1 MIFMRLKLFL
11 LLALF
16 ATLPLLAQQTGVRGV
31 VIDAKS
37 GEPIVGATVML
48 DNQGNAATT
57 GSDGVFIID
66 DAVTGNDQL
75 LVLAYGYKDWSG
87 DVTIAPGVVENM
99 GTIQV
104 EPVSFESAQ
113 SLEFRNALA
122 DMALSESQLEDEE
135 GNTQEV
141 ALLSGATD
149 NPFYQASS
157 YNFSTM
163 RFRIRGY
170 ENQKTET
177 YINGVPFNDGVRF
190 AFNYSMT
197 GGMNQAFK
205 NKTIG
210 MGLEDNSY
218 GFGGIGGA
226 NNIKTFAADY
236 APGTRLSLAYTNG
249 NYRWR
254 GMVTHSTGLNKHGWA
269 LTFSAVGRYAD
280 EGVYPGSFYN
290 SWGYFLAL
298 QKVFNPQHSLTLTTF
313 GAPTKRAANSAIF
326 AEAGRLI
333 DNMYCPDWGWQ
344 DGKKRNS
351 KVVESFDPTAILN
364 WLWKPNESTSL
375 NTGFAYH
382 KSFYSK
388 AALNWHDAADPRPDY
403 YRYLPSYYTDADTK
417 AFYTDLWTSESDITQ
432 LRWDDFYQTNYLNNH
447 QMDATGNEIGSTYIL
462 EKRHS
467 NQSSFTLS
475 SVLNKRFSN
484 QLTMQTG
491 ANANYTISSYYKTVK
506 DLLGGRFWLDVDQ
519 YSERDFPD
527 NPELAQNDL
536 DNPNAKILKGD
547 RFGYDY
553 DLLTFKGQLWHQ
565 WVLNLAK
572 WELFASVKGDYFQF
586 QRDGHMRNGRSP
598 ENSYGKGDTHRFLTY
613 GVKGGITYKL
623 DGRNSFTGH
632 AFYGTEAPRP
642 YDAYISSRI
651 KDDVI
656 DLKVEKIF
664 SADLSYA
671 MNYRNFKAIVTAF
684 YTDQR
689 DNTER
694 TAFYDDVRQTF
705 MNYALTGVNK
715 LYKGVELG
723 LSYKLSP
730 SLTVSGAANI
740 GRYQY
745 KNNPMGTRSYENGAE
760 ADVTNK
766 VYLKNFYV
774 AGTPQECY
782 SLSFNWSGPKMWF
795 VELNGSWMNRSYV
808 SMSPTR
814 HEVQEEFF
822 FLADTEEEIM
832 SLIKDFSTQEKLNE
846 ALVINASIGHV
857 IYINRT
863 ASFNINLNLNN
874 ILDNRN
880 IQTGGYQ
887 QGRTDTND
895 YTNTSTKFP
904 NKYYYAQGFKMFLN
918 LGLRF

>member
-1 MIFMRLKLFL
+1 MRLKLFL

-16 ATLPLLAQQTGVRGV
+16 ATLPTLAQLTGVQGM

-37 GEPIVGATVML
+37 GLPVAGATVLL

-57 GSDGVFIID
+57 GADGAFIID
-66 DAVTGNDQL
+66 DAYPGTDQL
-75 LVLAYGYKDWSG
+75 LVLAYGYKDWESTVVVVSG
-87 DVTIAPGVVENM
+87 TVENM
-99 GTIQV
+99 GTIQI
-104 EPVSFESAQ
+104 EPVSFESAEA
-113 SLEFRNALA
+113 LEYRSSVADLALT
-122 DMALSESQLEDEE
+122 ESQLEDEE

-149 NPFYQASS
+149 NPFYQAAS
-157 YNFSTM
+157 YNFSTA

-177 YINGVPFNDGVRF
+177 YINSIPFNDGVRF
-190 AFNYSMT
+190 SFNYSMT
-197 GGMNQAFK
+197 GGLNQAFK
-205 NKTIG
+205 NKTVG
-210 MGLEDNSY
+210 LGLEENNY

-236 APGTRLSLAYTNG
+236 APGTRVSLAYTNG

-269 LTFSAVGRYAD
+269 LTVSAVARYAD

-290 SWGYFLAL
+290 SVGYFLAL
-298 QKVFNPQHSLTLTTF
+298 QKVFNPQHSLSLTTF

-326 AEAGRLI
+326 EETGRLI
-333 DNMYCPDWGWQ
+333 NNMYNPDWGWQ

-364 WLWKPNESTSL
+364 WLWKPNDHTSL
-375 NTGFAYH
+375 NTGFAFH

-388 AALNWHDAADPRPDY
+388 AALNWNKAADPNPSY
-403 YRYLPSYYTDADTK
+403 YRYLPSYYTDPEIKD
-417 AFYTDLWTSESDITQ
+417 FYTNLWTSESEITQ
-432 LRWDDFYQTNYLNNH
+432 IRWDDLYQVNYRNNM
-447 QMDATGNEIGSTYIL
+447 QADQTGKEMGSTYIL
-462 EKRHS
+462 ENRHS
-467 NQSSFTLS
+467 NQTSFTLS
-475 SVLNKRFSN
+475 SVLNKRLTHS
-484 QLTMQTG
+484 LTMQTG
-491 ANANYTISSYYKTVK
+491 ANANYTIASYYKTIK
-506 DLLGGRFWLDVDQ
+506 DLLGGRYWLDVDNF
-519 YSERDFPD
+519 SERDFPD

-536 DNPNAKILKGD
+536 DNPNRKIAKGD

-553 DLLTFKGQLWHQ
+553 NVLTMKAELWNQ

-572 WELFASVKGDYFQF
+572 WEMFASVKGNYFQF
-586 QRDGHMRNGRSP
+586 QRDGKMRNGRAP
-598 ENSYGKGDTHRFLTY
+598 ENSFGKGKTHSFLTY
-613 GVKGGITYKL
+613 GAKGGITYKL

-632 AFYGTEAPRP
+632 VFYGTEAPRP
-642 YDAYISSRI
+642 YDAYISSRT

-664 SADLSYA
+664 SADLGYA
-671 MNYRNFKAIVTAF
+671 MNFRRFKSNVTVF
-684 YTDQR
+684 FTDQR

-694 TAFYDDVRQTF
+694 TAFYDDVRSTF
-705 MNYALTGVNK
+705 MNYALTGVHK
-715 LYKGVELG
+715 QYKGVEVG
-723 LSYKLSP
+723 LSYKLSS

-740 GRYQY
+740 ARYQY
-745 KNNPMGTRSYENGAE
+745 KNNPFGTRSYENGSE
-760 ADVTNK
+760 ADVTK
-766 VYLKNFYV
+766 QVFLKNYYV

-782 SLSFNWSGPKMWF
+782 SLAFNWAGPHMWF
-795 VELNGSWMNRSYV
+795 FELNGSWMNRSYV
-808 SMSPTR
+808 SMSPIR
-814 HEVQEEFF
+814 HEMQEEFF
-822 FLADTEEEIM
+822 FLANTEEEIM
-832 SLIKDFSTQEKLNE
+832 SLIKDFSAQDKLNE
-846 ALVINASIGHV
+846 ALIINASIGHV
-857 IYINRT
+857 IYLNRT

-904 NKYYYAQGFKMFLN
+904 NKYYYGQGFKIFLN

>member
-1 MIFMRLKLFL
+1 MRLKLFL

-16 ATLPLLAQQTGVRGV
+16 ATLPMLAQRAGVRGV
-31 VIDAKS
+31 VMDAKS
-37 GEPIVGATVML
+37 GLPVVGATVML
-48 DNQGNAATT
+48 DNQGISATT
-57 GSDGVFIID
+57 DPAGRFLID
-66 DAVTGNDQL
+66 EASQGNDEL
-75 LVLAYGYKDWSG
+75 LVLCYGYKDWSLA
-87 DVTIAPGVVENM
+87 VTIIDGIVEDL
-99 GTIQV
+99 GAIQV
-104 EPVSFESAQ
+104 DPLSFETAEV
-113 SLEFRNALA
+113 LEYRSSVA
-122 DMALSESQLEDEE
+122 DMALTESQLEDEE

-157 YNFSTM
+157 YTFSTA

-170 ENQKTET
+170 ENNKTET
-177 YINGVPFNDGVRF
+177 YINSVPFNDGVRF
-190 AFNYSMT
+190 SFNYSMT
-197 GGMNQAFK
+197 GGLNQAFR

-210 MGLEDNSY
+210 IGLEENTY

-254 GMVTHSTGLNKHGWA
+254 GMVTHATGLNKHGWA
-269 LTFSAVGRYAD
+269 MTLSAVVRYAG

-290 SWGYFLAL
+290 SVGYFLSL

-326 AEAGRLI
+326 EETGRLI
-333 DNMYCPDWGWQ
+333 NNMYSPDWGWQ

-364 WLWKPNESTSL
+364 WLWKPDDHTSL
-375 NTGFAYH
+375 NTGFAFH

-388 AALNWHDAADPRPDY
+388 AALNWNKAADPNPSY
-403 YRYLPSYYTDADTK
+403 YRYLPSYYTDPEIKD
-417 AFYTDLWTSESDITQ
+417 FYTDLWTSKSDITQ
-432 LRWDDFYQTNYLNNH
+432 IRWDDLYQVNYRNNM
-447 QMDATGNEIGSTYIL
+447 QADQTGKEMGSTYIL
-462 EKRHS
+462 ENRHS

-475 SVLNKRFSN
+475 SVLNKR
-484 QLTMQTG
+484 LTSRLSMQTG
-491 ANANYTISSYYKTVK
+491 ANANYTIASYYKTIK
-506 DLLGGRFWLDVDQ
+506 DLLGGRYWLDVDNF
-519 YSERDFPD
+519 SERDFPD
-527 NPELAQNDL
+527 NPDLAQNDL
-536 DNPNAKILKGD
+536 DNPNRKIKKGD

-553 DLLTFKGQLWHQ
+553 NILTLKTELWNQ
-565 WVLNLAK
+565 WVLNLPK
-572 WELFASVKGDYFQF
+572 WEMFASVKGDFFQF
-586 QRDGHMRNGRSP
+586 QRDGKMRNGRAP
-598 ENSYGKGDTHRFLTY
+598 ENSYGKGKTHRFLTY
-613 GVKGGITYKL
+613 GAKGGIIFKL
-623 DGRNSFTGH
+623 DGRNSFAGH
-632 AFYGTEAPRP
+632 VFYGTEAPRP
-642 YDAYISSRI
+642 YDAYISSRT

-664 SADLSYA
+664 SADVSYA
-671 MNYRNFKAIVTAF
+671 MNFRNFKGVVTAF

-694 TAFYDDVRQTF
+694 TAFYDDVRSTF
-705 MNYALTGVNK
+705 MNYSLTGVHK
-715 LYKGVELG
+715 QYKGVEVG

-740 GRYQY
+740 ARYQY
-745 KNNPMGTRSYENGAE
+745 KNNPFGTRSYENGSE
-760 ADVTNK
+760 ADVTK
-766 VYLKNFYV
+766 QVYLKNYYV

-782 SLSFNWSGPKMWF
+782 SLAFNWAGPHMWF
-795 VELNGSWMNRSYV
+795 VELNGAWMNRSYV
-808 SMSPTR
+808 SMSPIR
-814 HEVQEEFF
+814 HEMQEEFF
-822 FLADTEEEIM
+822 FLANTEEEIM
-832 SLIKDFSTQEKLNE
+832 SLIKDFSAQDKLNE
-846 ALVINASIGHV
+846 ALIINASIGHV
-857 IYINRT
+857 IYLTRS
-863 ASFNINLNLNN
+863 ASLNINLNLNN

-904 NKYYYAQGFKMFLN
+904 NKYYYGQGFKMFLN

>member
-1 MIFMRLKLFL
+1 MRLKLFL

-16 ATLPLLAQQTGVRGV
+16 ATLPMLAQRQGVQGTV
-31 VIDAKS
+31 FDAKS
-37 GEPIVGATVML
+37 GLPVVGATVIL
-48 DNQGNAATT
+48 DHQGNAATT
-57 GSDGVFIID
+57 DSEGQFIID
-66 DAVTGNDQL
+66 DAAPGSDQL
-75 LVLAYGYKDWSG
+75 LILAYGYNDWSR
-87 DVTIAPGVVENM
+87 DITIVNGMVENM
-99 GTIQV
+99 GDIQI

-113 SLEFRNALA
+113 ALEFRNAMA

-135 GNTQEV
+135 GNTQEI

-157 YNFSTM
+157 YTFSTA

-177 YINGVPFNDGVRF
+177 YINSIPFNDAIRF
-190 AFNYSMT
+190 SFNYSMT
-197 GGMNQAFK
+197 GGMNQAFR

-210 MGLEDNSY
+210 MGLEENSY

-254 GMVTHSTGLNKHGWA
+254 GMVTHATGLNKHGWA
-269 LTFSAVGRYAD
+269 MTVSAVARYAD

-290 SWGYFLAL
+290 SVGYFLAL

-313 GAPTKRAANSAIF
+313 GAPTKRAANSAIY
-326 AEAGRLI
+326 EECGRLVGS
-333 DNMYCPDWGWQ
+333 NMYSPDWGWQ
-344 DGKKRNS
+344 EGKKRNS

-364 WLWKPNESTSL
+364 WLWKPSDHVSL
-375 NTGFAYH
+375 NTGLAYH

-388 AALNWHDAADPRPDY
+388 AALNWHKAADPRPDY
-403 YRYLPSYYTDADTK
+403 YRYLPSYYDVNTE
-417 AFYTDLWTSESDITQ
+417 AFDLYYDRWHSESDYTQ
-432 LRWDDFYQTNYLNNH
+432 IRWDNLYQTNYLNNLE
-447 QMDATGNEIGSTYIL
+447 AEETGVEKGSTYIL

-475 SVLNKRFSN
+475 SVLNMRLSN

-491 ANANYTISSYYKTVK
+491 ANANYTLSSYYKTIK
-506 DLLGGRFWLDVDQ
+506 DLLGGLYWLDIDNF
-519 YSERDFPD
+519 SERDFPE
-527 NPELAQNDL
+527 NPAMAQNDME
-536 DNPNAKILKGD
+536 NPNRKVGKGD

-553 DLLTFKGQLWHQ
+553 DILTLKTQLWHQ
-565 WVLNLAK
+565 WVLNMAK
-572 WELFASVKGDYFQF
+572 WEMFASVKGEYFQF
-586 QRDGHMRNGRSP
+586 QRDGKMRNGRAP

-613 GVKGGITYKL
+613 GAKAGITFKL

-632 AFYGTEAPRP
+632 AYYGTEAPRP
-642 YDAYISSRI
+642 YDAYISSRT

-656 DLKVEKIF
+656 DLKVEKTF

-671 MNYRNFKAIVTAF
+671 MNFRNFKSIVTVF
-684 YTDQR
+684 FTDQR

-694 TAFYDDVRQTF
+694 TAFYDDQYSTF
-705 MNYALTGVNK
+705 CNFALTGVHK
-715 LYKGVELG
+715 QYKGVEVG

-730 SLTVSGAANI
+730 SLTMSAAANI
-740 GRYQY
+740 ARYQY
-745 KNNPMGTRSYENGAE
+745 KNRPIGTRSYENGVQE
-760 ADVTNK
+760 DVTEM

-774 AGTPQECY
+774 AGSPQECY
-782 SLSFNWSGPKMWF
+782 MLAFNWAGPKQWF
-795 VELNGSWMNRSYV
+795 VELNGAWMNRSYV
-808 SMSPTR
+808 SISPVR
-814 HEVQEEFF
+814 HVEMPTLYTMANSEEH
-822 FLADTEEEIM
+822 LQQM
-832 SLIKDFSTQEKLNE
+832 IKDITQQEKLNE

-874 ILDNRN
+874 ILDNRS

-887 QGRTDTND
+887 QGRIDTKD
-895 YTNTSTKFP
+895 ITNTANKFP
-904 NKYYYAQGFKMFLN
+904 NKYYYGQGFKMFLN
-918 LGLRF
+918 LGLKF

>member
-1 MIFMRLKLFL
+1 MRLKLFL

-16 ATLPLLAQQTGVRGV
+16 ATLPLLAQRTGVQGV
-31 VIDAKS
+31 VVDAKS
-37 GEPIVGATVML
+37 GVPVVGATVML

-57 GSDGVFIID
+57 DALGKFLID
-66 DAVTGNDQL
+66 DAQQGADEL
-75 LVLAYGYKDWSG
+75 LVLCYGYKDWSVS
-87 DVTIAPGVVENM
+87 VTVVANEIENL
-99 GTIQV
+99 GTIQI
-104 EPVSFESAQ
+104 EPVSFESAEV
-113 SLEFRNALA
+113 LEYRNAVV

-157 YNFSTM
+157 YTFSTA

-177 YINGVPFNDGVRF
+177 YINGIPFNDGVRF

-197 GGMNQAFK
+197 GGLNQAFR

-210 MGLEDNSY
+210 MGLEDNTY

-254 GMVTHSTGLNKHGWA
+254 GMVTHATGLNKHGWA
-269 LTFSAVGRYAD
+269 LTVSAVARYAN

-290 SWGYFLAL
+290 SWGYFLAV
-298 QKVFNPQHSLTLTTF
+298 QKVFNPRHSLTLTTF
-313 GAPTKRAANSAIF
+313 GAPTKRAANSAVF
-326 AEAGRLI
+326 EEACQLVGS
-333 DNMYCPDWGWQ
+333 NMYSPDWGWQ
-344 DGKKRNS
+344 MGEKRNS

-403 YRYLPSYYTDADTK
+403 YRYLPSYYTSPNVIDM
-417 AFYTDLWTSESDITQ
+417 YTERWTSESEYTQ
-432 LRWDDFYQTNYLNNH
+432 IRWDNLYNINYMNNH
-447 QMDATGNEIGSTYIL
+447 LADQTGEEKGSTYML

-491 ANANYTISSYYKTVK
+491 ANANYTVSSYYKTIK
-506 DLLGGRFWLDVDQ
+506 DLLGGRYWLDVDQ

-527 NPELAQNDL
+527 NADMAQNDMN
-536 DNPNAKILKGD
+536 NPNRKILKGD

-553 DLLTFKGQLWHQ
+553 DLLTFKAQLWHQ

-572 WELFASVKGDYFQF
+572 WEMFASVKGDYFQF
-586 QRDGHMRNGRSP
+586 QRDGHMRNGRAP
-598 ENSYGKGDTHRFLTY
+598 ENSYGKGDAHRFLTY
-613 GVKGGITYKL
+613 GAKAGITFKL

-642 YDAYISSRI
+642 YDAYISSRT

-671 MNYRNFKAIVTAF
+671 MNFRNFKGIVTAF
-684 YTDQR
+684 FTDQR

-694 TAFYDDVRQTF
+694 TAFYDDVHSTF
-705 MNYALTGVNK
+705 MNFALTGVNK
-715 LYKGVELG
+715 QYKGVEVG

-730 SLTVSGAANI
+730 SLTVNAAANI
-740 GRYQY
+740 ARYQY
-745 KNNPMGTRSYENGAE
+745 KNRPVGTRSYENGAE
-760 ADVTNK
+760 EDVTSL

-782 SLSFNWSGPKMWF
+782 SLAFNWAGPKNWF
-795 VELNGSWMNRSYV
+795 VELNGAWMNRSYV
-808 SMSPTR
+808 SISPTR
-814 HEVQEEFF
+814 HETINDLYLKAESEEH
-822 FLADTEEEIM
+822 LKQI
-832 SLIKDFSTQEKLNE
+832 IKDLSVQEKLNE
-846 ALVINASIGHV
+846 ALIINASIGHV

-887 QGRTDTND
+887 QGRTDTKD
-895 YTNTSTKFP
+895 ITNTANKFP

>member
-1 MIFMRLKLFL
+1 MRLKLFL

-16 ATLPLLAQQTGVRGV
+16 ATLPMLAQRTGVRGV
-31 VIDAKS
+31 VMDAKS
-37 GEPIVGATVML
+37 GLPVVGATVML
-48 DNQGNAATT
+48 DNQGISATT
-57 GSDGVFIID
+57 DPAGRFLID
-66 DAVTGNDQL
+66 EASQGNDEL
-75 LVLAYGYKDWSG
+75 LVLCYGYKDWSLA
-87 DVTIAPGVVENM
+87 VTIIEGIVEDL
-99 GTIQV
+99 GAIQV
-104 EPVSFESAQ
+104 DPLSFETAEV
-113 SLEFRNALA
+113 LEYRSSVA
-122 DMALSESQLEDEE
+122 DMALTESQLEDEE

-157 YNFSTM
+157 YTFSTA

-170 ENQKTET
+170 ENNKTET
-177 YINGVPFNDGVRF
+177 YINSIPFNDGVRF
-190 AFNYSMT
+190 SFNYSMT
-197 GGMNQAFK
+197 GGLNQAFR

-210 MGLEDNSY
+210 IGLEENTY

-254 GMVTHSTGLNKHGWA
+254 GMVTHATGLNKHGWA
-269 LTFSAVGRYAD
+269 MTLSAVVRYAG

-290 SWGYFLAL
+290 SVGYFLSL

-326 AEAGRLI
+326 EETGRLI
-333 DNMYCPDWGWQ
+333 NNMYSPDWGWQ

-364 WLWKPNESTSL
+364 WLWKPDDHTSL
-375 NTGFAYH
+375 NTGFAFH

-388 AALNWHDAADPRPDY
+388 AALNWNKAADPNPSY
-403 YRYLPSYYTDADTK
+403 YRYLPSYYTDPEIKD
-417 AFYTDLWTSESDITQ
+417 FYTDLWTSKSDITQ
-432 LRWDDFYQTNYLNNH
+432 IRWDDLYQVNYRNNM
-447 QMDATGNEIGSTYIL
+447 QADQTGKEMGSTYIL
-462 EKRHS
+462 ENRHS

-475 SVLNKRFSN
+475 SVLNKR
-484 QLTMQTG
+484 LTSRLSMQTG
-491 ANANYTISSYYKTVK
+491 ANANYTIASYYKTIK
-506 DLLGGRFWLDVDQ
+506 DLLGGRYWLDVDNF
-519 YSERDFPD
+519 SERDFPD
-527 NPELAQNDL
+527 NPDLAQNDL
-536 DNPNAKILKGD
+536 DNPNRKIKKGD

-553 DLLTFKGQLWHQ
+553 NILTLKTEVWNQ
-565 WVLNLAK
+565 WVLNLPK
-572 WELFASVKGDYFQF
+572 WEMFASVKGDFFQF
-586 QRDGHMRNGRSP
+586 QRDGKMRNGRAP
-598 ENSYGKGDTHRFLTY
+598 ENSYGKGKTHRFLTY
-613 GVKGGITYKL
+613 GAKGGIIFKL
-623 DGRNSFTGH
+623 DGRNSFAGH
-632 AFYGTEAPRP
+632 VFYGTEAPRP
-642 YDAYISSRI
+642 YDAYISSRT

-664 SADLSYA
+664 SADVSYA
-671 MNYRNFKAIVTAF
+671 MNFRNFKGVVTAF

-694 TAFYDDVRQTF
+694 TAFYDDVRSTF
-705 MNYALTGVNK
+705 MNYSLTGVHK
-715 LYKGVELG
+715 QYKGVEVG

-740 GRYQY
+740 ARYQY
-745 KNNPMGTRSYENGAE
+745 KNNPFGTRSYENGSE
-760 ADVTNK
+760 ADVTK
-766 VYLKNFYV
+766 QVYLKNYYV

-782 SLSFNWSGPKMWF
+782 SLAFNWAGPHMWF
-795 VELNGSWMNRSYV
+795 VELNGAWMNRSYV
-808 SMSPTR
+808 SMSPIR
-814 HEVQEEFF
+814 HEMQEEFF
-822 FLADTEEEIM
+822 FLANTEKEIM
-832 SLIKDFSTQEKLNE
+832 SLIKDFSAQDKLNE
-846 ALVINASIGHV
+846 ALIINASIGHV
-857 IYINRT
+857 IYLTRS
-863 ASFNINLNLNN
+863 ASLNINLNLNN

-904 NKYYYAQGFKMFLN
+904 NKYYYGQGFKMFLN

>member
-1 MIFMRLKLFL
+1 MRLKLFL
-11 LLALF
+11 LLALI
-16 ATLPLLAQQTGVRGV
+16 ASLPMLAQRTGVQGV
-31 VIDAKS
+31 VMDAKS
-37 GEPIVGATVML
+37 GLPVVGATVML
-48 DNQGNAATT
+48 DNQGIAATT
-57 GSDGVFIID
+57 DPMGRFLID
-66 DAVTGNDQL
+66 EARQGNDEL
-75 LVLAYGYKDWSG
+75 LVLSYGYKDWSQA
-87 DVTIAPGVVENM
+87 VTIITGVVEDL
-99 GTIQV
+99 GTIEV
-104 EPVSFESAQ
+104 EPLSFETAEV
-113 SLEFRNALA
+113 LEYRNAMA

-157 YNFSTM
+157 YTFSTA

-170 ENQKTET
+170 ENNKTET
-177 YINGVPFNDGVRF
+177 YINGVPFNDAIRF
-190 AFNYSMT
+190 SFNYSMT
-197 GGMNQAFK
+197 GGLNQAFR

-210 MGLEDNSY
+210 MGLEDNTY

-254 GMVTHSTGLNKHGWA
+254 GMVTHATGLNKHGWA
-269 LTFSAVGRYAD
+269 MTVSAVARYAN

-313 GAPTKRAANSAIF
+313 GAPTKRAANSAVYE
-326 AEAGRLI
+326 EACQLVGS
-333 DNMYCPDWGWQ
+333 NMYNPDWGWQ
-344 DGKKRNS
+344 EGKKRNS
-351 KVVESFDPTAILN
+351 RVVESFDPTAILN

-375 NTGFAYH
+375 NTGLAYH

-388 AALNWHDAADPRPDY
+388 AALNWHKAADPRPDY
-403 YRYLPSYYTDADTK
+403 YRYLPSYYTDPEIIDL
-417 AFYTDLWTSESDITQ
+417 YTDRWTSESEYTQ
-432 LRWDDFYQTNYLNNH
+432 IRWDNLYQTNYLNNM
-447 QMDATGNEIGSTYIL
+447 QADETGVERGSTYIL

-491 ANANYTISSYYKTVK
+491 ANANYTVSSYYKTIK
-506 DLLGGRFWLDVDQ
+506 DLLGGRYWLDIDNF
-519 YSERDFPD
+519 SERDFPE
-527 NPELAQNDL
+527 NPDMAQNDL
-536 DNPNAKILKGD
+536 EHPNGKVGKGD

-553 DLLTFKGQLWHQ
+553 NILTMKAQLWHQ

-572 WELFASVKGDYFQF
+572 WEMFASVKGEYFQF
-586 QRDGHMRNGRSP
+586 QRDGKMRNGRAP
-598 ENSYGKGDTHRFLTY
+598 ENSYGKGETHRYLTY
-613 GVKGGITYKL
+613 GAKAGITYKL

-632 AFYGTEAPRP
+632 VFYGTEAPRP
-642 YDAYISSRI
+642 YDAYISSRT

-671 MNYRNFKAIVTAF
+671 MNYRNFKGVVTAF
-684 YTDQR
+684 FTDQR
-689 DNTER
+689 DNIER
-694 TAFYDDVRQTF
+694 TAFYDDQYSTF
-705 MNYALTGVNK
+705 CNFALTGVHK
-715 LYKGVELG
+715 QYKGVEVG
-723 LSYKLSP
+723 MSYKLSP
-730 SLTVSGAANI
+730 SLTVSAAANI
-740 GRYQY
+740 ARYQY
-745 KNNPMGTRSYENGAE
+745 KNRPIGTRSYENGVQE
-760 ADVTNK
+760 DVTQT

-774 AGTPQECY
+774 GGTPQECY
-782 SLSFNWSGPKMWF
+782 SLAFNWAGPKQWF
-795 VELNGSWMNRSYV
+795 VEVNGAWMNRSYV
-808 SMSPTR
+808 NLSPVR
-814 HEVQEEFF
+814 HVEFDNLYTLANSEEH
-822 FLADTEEEIM
+822 LQQMIRDI
-832 SLIKDFSTQEKLNE
+832 SQQEKLNE
-846 ALVINASIGHV
+846 ALIINASIGHV

-874 ILDNRN
+874 ILDNRS

-887 QGRTDTND
+887 QGRIDTKD
-895 YTNTSTKFP
+895 ITNTANKFP

-918 LGLRF
+918 LGLKF

>member
-1 MIFMRLKLFL
+1 MRLKLFL

-16 ATLPLLAQQTGVRGV
+16 ATLPMLAQRAGVQGAV
-31 VIDAKS
+31 FDAKS
-37 GEPIVGATVML
+37 GLPVIGATVIL

-57 GSDGVFIID
+57 DLEGLFIID
-66 DAVTGNDQL
+66 DAIPGPDKL
-75 LVLAYGYKDWSG
+75 LILAYGYNDWSC
-87 DVTIAPGVVENM
+87 DVTIANGVVENL
-99 GTIQV
+99 GTIQI

-113 SLEFRNALA
+113 ALEFRNNVA

-157 YNFSTM
+157 YTFSTA

-177 YINGVPFNDGVRF
+177 YINAVPFNDAIRF
-190 AFNYSMT
+190 SFNYSMT
-197 GGMNQAFK
+197 GGMNQAFR

-210 MGLEDNSY
+210 LGLEDNNY

-254 GMVTHSTGLNKHGWA
+254 GMVTHATGLNKHGWA
-269 LTFSAVGRYAD
+269 MTVSAVARYAN

-298 QKVFNPQHSLTLTTF
+298 QKVFNPQHSLSLTTF
-313 GAPTKRAANSAIF
+313 GAPTKRAANSAIY
-326 AEAGRLI
+326 EECGLLVGS
-333 DNMYCPDWGWQ
+333 NMYSPDWGWQ

-351 KVVESFDPTAILN
+351 KVVESFDPTVILN
-364 WLWKPNESTSL
+364 WLWKPNDHTTL
-375 NTGFAYH
+375 NTGLAYH

-388 AALNWHDAADPRPDY
+388 AALNWHKAADPRPDY
-403 YRYLPSYYTDADTK
+403 YRYLPSYFDVNSEAFDVYYDRWHNESEYTQ
-417 AFYTDLWTSESDITQ
+417 I
-432 LRWDDFYQTNYLNNH
+432 RWDDLYQTNYLNN
-447 QMDATGNEIGSTYIL
+447 QEADQTGVEKGSTYIL

-491 ANANYTISSYYKTVK
+491 ANANYTLSSYYKTIK
-506 DLLGGRFWLDVDQ
+506 DLLGGRYWLDIDNF
-519 YSERDFPD
+519 SERDFPE
-527 NPELAQNDL
+527 NPDMAQNDL
-536 DNPNAKILKGD
+536 DRPNGKVGEGD

-553 DLLTFKGQLWHQ
+553 DILTFKAQLWHQ

-586 QRDGHMRNGRSP
+586 QRDGKMRNGRAP

-613 GVKGGITYKL
+613 GAKAGVTYKL
-623 DGRNSFTGH
+623 DGRNNFTGH
-632 AFYGTEAPRP
+632 VFYGTEAPRP
-642 YDAYISSRI
+642 YDAYISSRT

-671 MNYRNFKAIVTAF
+671 MNFRNFKSVVTVF
-684 YTDQR
+684 FTDQR

-694 TAFYDDVRQTF
+694 TAFYDDQYSTF
-705 MNYALTGVNK
+705 CNFALTGVHK
-715 LYKGVELG
+715 QYKGVEVG

-740 GRYQY
+740 ARYQY
-745 KNNPMGTRSYENGAE
+745 KNRPIGTRSYENGVQE
-760 ADVTNK
+760 DVTQT
-766 VYLKNFYV
+766 VYLKNFYI
-774 AGTPQECY
+774 AGSPQECY
-782 SLSFNWSGPKMWF
+782 MLAFNWSGPKMWF
-795 VELNGSWMNRSYV
+795 VELNGAWMNRSYV
-808 SMSPTR
+808 SISPVR
-814 HEVQEEFF
+814 HVEMPTLYTMANSEEH
-822 FLADTEEEIM
+822 LQQMIADI
-832 SLIKDFSTQEKLNE
+832 SQQEKLNE

-887 QGRTDTND
+887 QGRIDTKD
-895 YTNTSTKFP
+895 ITNTSTKFP

-918 LGLRF
+918 LGLKF

>member
-1 MIFMRLKLFL
+1 MRLKLFL

-16 ATLPLLAQQTGVRGV
+16 ATLPMLAQRAGVRGV
-31 VIDAKS
+31 VMDAKS
-37 GEPIVGATVML
+37 GLPVVGATVML
-48 DNQGNAATT
+48 DNQGISATT
-57 GSDGVFIID
+57 DPAGRFLID
-66 DAVTGNDQL
+66 EASQGNDEL
-75 LVLAYGYKDWSG
+75 LVLCYGYKDWSLA
-87 DVTIAPGVVENM
+87 VTIIDGIVEDL
-99 GTIQV
+99 GAIQV
-104 EPVSFESAQ
+104 DPLSFETAEV
-113 SLEFRNALA
+113 LEYRSSVA
-122 DMALSESQLEDEE
+122 DMALTESQLEDEE

-157 YNFSTM
+157 YTFSTA

-170 ENQKTET
+170 ENNKTET
-177 YINGVPFNDGVRF
+177 YINSIPFNDGVRF
-190 AFNYSMT
+190 SFNYSMT
-197 GGMNQAFK
+197 GGLNQAFR

-210 MGLEDNSY
+210 IGLEENTY

-254 GMVTHSTGLNKHGWA
+254 GMVTHATGLNKHGWA
-269 LTFSAVGRYAD
+269 MTLSAVVRYAD

-290 SWGYFLAL
+290 SVGYFLSL

-326 AEAGRLI
+326 EETGRLI
-333 DNMYCPDWGWQ
+333 NNMYSPDWGWQ

-364 WLWKPNESTSL
+364 WLWKPDDHTSL
-375 NTGFAYH
+375 NTGFAFH

-388 AALNWHDAADPRPDY
+388 AALNWNKAADPNPSY
-403 YRYLPSYYTDADTK
+403 YRYLPSYYTDPEIKD
-417 AFYTDLWTSESDITQ
+417 FYTDLWTSKSDITQ
-432 LRWDDFYQTNYLNNH
+432 IRWDDLYQVNYRNNM
-447 QMDATGNEIGSTYIL
+447 QADQTGKEMGSTYIL
-462 EKRHS
+462 ENRHS

-475 SVLNKRFSN
+475 SVLNKR
-484 QLTMQTG
+484 LTSRLSMQTG
-491 ANANYTISSYYKTVK
+491 ANANYTIASYYKTIK
-506 DLLGGRFWLDVDQ
+506 DLLGGRYWLDVDNF
-519 YSERDFPD
+519 SERDFPD
-527 NPELAQNDL
+527 NPDLAQNDL
-536 DNPNAKILKGD
+536 DNPNRKIKKGD

-553 DLLTFKGQLWHQ
+553 NILTLKTELWNQ
-565 WVLNLAK
+565 WVLNLPK
-572 WELFASVKGDYFQF
+572 WEMFASVKGDFFQF
-586 QRDGHMRNGRSP
+586 QRDGKMRNGRAP
-598 ENSYGKGDTHRFLTY
+598 ENSYGKGKTHRFLTY
-613 GVKGGITYKL
+613 GAKGGIIFKL
-623 DGRNSFTGH
+623 DGRNSFAGH
-632 AFYGTEAPRP
+632 VFYGTEAPRP
-642 YDAYISSRI
+642 YDAYISSRT

-664 SADLSYA
+664 SADVSYA
-671 MNYRNFKAIVTAF
+671 MNFRNFKGVVTAF

-694 TAFYDDVRQTF
+694 TAFYDDVRSTF
-705 MNYALTGVNK
+705 MNYSLTGVHK
-715 LYKGVELG
+715 QYKGVEVG

-740 GRYQY
+740 ARYQY
-745 KNNPMGTRSYENGAE
+745 KNNPFGTRSYENGSE
-760 ADVTNK
+760 ADVTK
-766 VYLKNFYV
+766 QVYLKNYYV

-782 SLSFNWSGPKMWF
+782 SLAFNWAGPHMWF
-795 VELNGSWMNRSYV
+795 VELNGAWMNRSYV
-808 SMSPTR
+808 SMSPIR
-814 HEVQEEFF
+814 HEMQEEFF
-822 FLADTEEEIM
+822 FLANTEEEIM
-832 SLIKDFSTQEKLNE
+832 SLIKDFSAQDKLNE
-846 ALVINASIGHV
+846 ALIINASIGHV
-857 IYINRT
+857 IYLTRS
-863 ASFNINLNLNN
+863 ASLNINLNLNN

-904 NKYYYAQGFKMFLN
+904 NKYYYGQGFKMFLN

>member
-1 MIFMRLKLFL
+1 MRLKLFL

-16 ATLPLLAQQTGVRGV
+16 ATLPMLAQRTGVRGV
-31 VIDAKS
+31 VMDAKS
-37 GEPIVGATVML
+37 GLPVVGATVML
-48 DNQGNAATT
+48 DNQGISATT
-57 GSDGVFIID
+57 DPAGRFLID
-66 DAVTGNDQL
+66 EASQGNDEL
-75 LVLAYGYKDWSG
+75 LVLCYGYKDWSLA
-87 DVTIAPGVVENM
+87 VTIIDGIVEDL
-99 GTIQV
+99 GAIQV
-104 EPVSFESAQ
+104 DPLSFETAEV
-113 SLEFRNALA
+113 LEYRSSVA
-122 DMALSESQLEDEE
+122 DMALTESQLEDEE

-157 YNFSTM
+157 YTFSTA

-170 ENQKTET
+170 ENNKTET
-177 YINGVPFNDGVRF
+177 YINSIPFNDGVRF
-190 AFNYSMT
+190 SFNYSMT
-197 GGMNQAFK
+197 GGLNQAFR

-210 MGLEDNSY
+210 IGLEENTY

-254 GMVTHSTGLNKHGWA
+254 GMVTHATGLNKHGWA
-269 LTFSAVGRYAD
+269 MTLSAVVRYAG

-290 SWGYFLAL
+290 SVGYFLSL

-326 AEAGRLI
+326 EETGRLI
-333 DNMYCPDWGWQ
+333 NNMYSPDWGWQ

-364 WLWKPNESTSL
+364 WLWKPDDHTSL
-375 NTGFAYH
+375 NTGFAFH

-388 AALNWHDAADPRPDY
+388 AALNWNKAADPNPSY
-403 YRYLPSYYTDADTK
+403 YRYLPSYYTDPEIKD
-417 AFYTDLWTSESDITQ
+417 FYTDLWTSKSDITQ
-432 LRWDDFYQTNYLNNH
+432 IRWDDLYQVNYRNNM
-447 QMDATGNEIGSTYIL
+447 QADQTGKEMGSTYIL
-462 EKRHS
+462 ENRHS

-475 SVLNKRFSN
+475 SVLNKR
-484 QLTMQTG
+484 LTSRLSMQTG
-491 ANANYTISSYYKTVK
+491 ANANYTIASYYKTIK
-506 DLLGGRFWLDVDQ
+506 DLLGGRYWLDVDNF
-519 YSERDFPD
+519 SERDFPD
-527 NPELAQNDL
+527 NPDLAQNDL
-536 DNPNAKILKGD
+536 DNPNRKIKKGD

-553 DLLTFKGQLWHQ
+553 NILTLKTEVWNQ
-565 WVLNLAK
+565 WVLNLPK
-572 WELFASVKGDYFQF
+572 WEMFASVKGDFFQF
-586 QRDGHMRNGRSP
+586 QRDGKMRNGRAP
-598 ENSYGKGDTHRFLTY
+598 ENSYGKGKTHRFLTY
-613 GVKGGITYKL
+613 GAKGGIIFKL
-623 DGRNSFTGH
+623 DGRNSFAGH
-632 AFYGTEAPRP
+632 VFYGTEAPRP
-642 YDAYISSRI
+642 YDAYISSRT

-664 SADLSYA
+664 SADVSYA
-671 MNYRNFKAIVTAF
+671 MNFRNFKGVVTAF

-694 TAFYDDVRQTF
+694 TAFYDDVRSTF
-705 MNYALTGVNK
+705 MNYSLTGVHK
-715 LYKGVELG
+715 QYKGVEVG

-740 GRYQY
+740 ARYQY
-745 KNNPMGTRSYENGAE
+745 KNNPFGTRSYENGSE
-760 ADVTNK
+760 ADVTK
-766 VYLKNFYV
+766 QVYLKNYYV

-782 SLSFNWSGPKMWF
+782 SLAFNWAGPHMWF
-795 VELNGSWMNRSYV
+795 VELNGAWMNRSYV
-808 SMSPTR
+808 SMSPIR
-814 HEVQEEFF
+814 HEMQEEFF
-822 FLADTEEEIM
+822 FLANTEEEIM
-832 SLIKDFSTQEKLNE
+832 SLIKDFSAQDKLNE
-846 ALVINASIGHV
+846 ALIINASIGHV
-857 IYINRT
+857 IYLTRS
-863 ASFNINLNLNN
+863 ASLNINLNLNN

-904 NKYYYAQGFKMFLN
+904 NKYYYGQGFKMFLN

>member
-1 MIFMRLKLFL
+1 MRLKLFL

-16 ATLPLLAQQTGVRGV
+16 VTLPVLAQHSGVQGV

-37 GEPIVGATVML
+37 GQPVVGATVIL

-57 GSDGVFIID
+57 DSQGAFIID
-66 DAVTGNDQL
+66 DANAGTDEL
-75 LVLAYGYKDWSG
+75 LVLAYGYNDWSRAVSLISG
-87 DVTIAPGVVENM
+87 KMENL

-113 SLEFRNALA
+113 ALEFRNAMA

-135 GNTQEV
+135 GNTQEI

-177 YINGVPFNDGVRF
+177 YINSIPFNDAIRF
-190 AFNYSMT
+190 SFNYSMT
-197 GGMNQAFK
+197 GGLNQAFR

-210 MGLEDNSY
+210 MGLEDNTY
-218 GFGGIGGA
+218 AFGGIGGA
-226 NNIKTFAADY
+226 NNIKTYAADY

-254 GMVTHSTGLNKHGWA
+254 GMVTHATGLNKHGWA
-269 LTFSAVGRYAD
+269 LTLSAVGRYAD

-290 SWGYFLAL
+290 SWGYFLSL
-298 QKVFNPQHSLTLTTF
+298 QKVFNPQHSLSLTTF
-313 GAPTKRAANSAIF
+313 GAPTKRAANSAVF
-326 AEAGRLI
+326 EEACQLVGS
-333 DNMYCPDWGWQ
+333 NMYSPDWGWQ
-344 DGKKRNS
+344 EGKKRNS

-364 WLWKPNESTSL
+364 WLWKPNSSTSL
-375 NTGFAYH
+375 NTGLAYH

-403 YRYLPSYYTDADTK
+403 YRYLPSYYTDENTIDL
-417 AFYTDLWTSESDITQ
+417 YTERWTSESDYTQ
-432 LRWDDFYQTNYLNNH
+432 IRWDNLYNVNYLNNYLAE
-447 QMDATGNEIGSTYIL
+447 QTGEERGSTYIL

-475 SVLNKRFSN
+475 SVLNKHFSN
-484 QLTMQTG
+484 QLTMQAG
-491 ANANYTISSYYKTVK
+491 ANANYTLSSYYKTIK
-506 DLLGGRFWLDVDQ
+506 DLLGGLYWMDIDQ
-519 YSERDFPD
+519 YSERDFPGNAD
-527 NPELAQNDL
+527 MAQNDL
-536 DNPNAKILKGD
+536 NDPYRKVKSGE

-553 DLLTFKGQLWHQ
+553 NIITYKAQLWNQ
-565 WVLNLAK
+565 WVLNLPK
-572 WELFASVKGDYFQF
+572 WEMFAAVKGDYFQF
-586 QRDGHMRNGRSP
+586 QRDGKMRNGRAP
-598 ENSYGKGDTHRFLTY
+598 ENSYGKGKTHRYLTY
-613 GVKGGITYKL
+613 SAKAGVTFKL
-623 DGRNSFTGH
+623 DGRNSFMGH

-651 KDDVI
+651 KEDVI
-656 DLKVEKIF
+656 ELFVEKVF

-671 MNYRNFKAIVTAF
+671 MSFRNFKAIVTAF
-684 YTDQR
+684 FTDQR

-694 TAFYDDVRQTF
+694 TAFYDDQYSTF
-705 MNYALTGVNK
+705 CNFALTKVHK
-715 LYKGVELG
+715 QYKGVEVG

-740 GRYQY
+740 ARYQY
-745 KNNPMGTRSYENGAE
+745 KNRPIGTRSYENGVQE
-760 ADVTNK
+760 DVTQTI
-766 VYLKNFYV
+766 YLKNFYV

-782 SLSFNWSGPKMWF
+782 SLAFNWAGPKQWF

-808 SMSPTR
+808 SISPVR
-814 HEVQEEFF
+814 HVEIADLYTIATSEENLQEMIR
-822 FLADTEEEIM
+822 DI
-832 SLIKDFSTQEKLNE
+832 SQQEKLNE

-887 QGRTDTND
+887 QGRVDTKN

-904 NKYYYAQGFKMFLN
+904 NKYYYGQGFKMFLN

>member
-1 MIFMRLKLFL
+1 MRLKLFL

-16 ATLPLLAQQTGVRGV
+16 ATLPMLAQRAGVRGV
-31 VIDAKS
+31 VMDAKS
-37 GEPIVGATVML
+37 GLPVVGATVML
-48 DNQGNAATT
+48 DNQGISATT
-57 GSDGVFIID
+57 DPAGRFLID
-66 DAVTGNDQL
+66 EARQGNDEL
-75 LVLAYGYKDWSG
+75 LVLCYGYKDWSLA
-87 DVTIAPGVVENM
+87 VTIIDGIVEDL
-99 GTIQV
+99 GAIQV
-104 EPVSFESAQ
+104 DPLSFETAEV
-113 SLEFRNALA
+113 LEYRSSVA
-122 DMALSESQLEDEE
+122 DMALTESQLEDEE

-157 YNFSTM
+157 YTFSTA

-170 ENQKTET
+170 ENNKTET
-177 YINGVPFNDGVRF
+177 YINSIPFNDGVRF

-197 GGMNQAFK
+197 GGLNQAFR

-210 MGLEDNSY
+210 IGLEENTY

-226 NNIKTFAADY
+226 NNIKTYAADY

-254 GMVTHSTGLNKHGWA
+254 GMVTHATGLNKHGWA
-269 LTFSAVGRYAD
+269 MTLSAVVRYAD

-290 SWGYFLAL
+290 SVGYFLAL

-326 AEAGRLI
+326 EETGRLI
-333 DNMYCPDWGWQ
+333 NNMYSPDWGWQ

-364 WLWKPNESTSL
+364 WLWKPDDHTSL
-375 NTGFAYH
+375 NTGFAFH

-388 AALNWHDAADPRPDY
+388 AALNWNKAADPNPSY
-403 YRYLPSYYTDADTK
+403 YRYLPSYYTDPEIKD
-417 AFYTDLWTSESDITQ
+417 FYTDLWTSKSDITQ
-432 LRWDDFYQTNYLNNH
+432 IRWDDLYQVNYRNNM
-447 QMDATGNEIGSTYIL
+447 QADQTGKEMGSTYIL
-462 EKRHS
+462 ENRHS

-475 SVLNKRFSN
+475 SVLNKR
-484 QLTMQTG
+484 LTSRLSMQTG
-491 ANANYTISSYYKTVK
+491 ANANYTVASYYKTIK
-506 DLLGGRFWLDVDQ
+506 DLLGGRYWLDVDNF
-519 YSERDFPD
+519 SERDFPD
-527 NPELAQNDL
+527 NPDLAQNDL
-536 DNPNAKILKGD
+536 DNPNRKIKKGD

-553 DLLTFKGQLWHQ
+553 NILTLKTELWNQ
-565 WVLNLAK
+565 WVLNLPK
-572 WELFASVKGDYFQF
+572 WEMFASVKGDFFQF
-586 QRDGHMRNGRSP
+586 QRDGKMRNGRAP
-598 ENSYGKGDTHRFLTY
+598 ENSYGKGKTHRFLTY
-613 GVKGGITYKL
+613 GAKGGITFKL
-623 DGRNSFTGH
+623 DGRNSFAGH
-632 AFYGTEAPRP
+632 VFYGTEAPRP
-642 YDAYISSRI
+642 YDAYISSRT

-664 SADLSYA
+664 SADVSYA
-671 MNYRNFKAIVTAF
+671 MNYRNFKGVVTAF

-694 TAFYDDVRQTF
+694 TAFYDDVRSTF
-705 MNYALTGVNK
+705 MNYSLTGVHK
-715 LYKGVELG
+715 QYKGVEVG

-740 GRYQY
+740 ARYQY
-745 KNNPMGTRSYENGAE
+745 KNNPFGTRSYENGSE
-760 ADVTNK
+760 ADVTK
-766 VYLKNFYV
+766 QVYLKNYYV

-782 SLSFNWSGPKMWF
+782 SLAFNWAGPHRWF
-795 VELNGSWMNRSYV
+795 VELNGAWMNRSYV
-808 SMSPTR
+808 SMSPIR
-814 HEVQEEFF
+814 HEMQEEFF
-822 FLADTEEEIM
+822 FLANTEEEIM
-832 SLIKDFSTQEKLNE
+832 SLIKDFSAQDKLNE
-846 ALVINASIGHV
+846 ALIINASIGHV
-857 IYINRT
+857 IYLTRS
-863 ASFNINLNLNN
+863 ASLNINLNLNN

-904 NKYYYAQGFKMFLN
+904 NKYYYGQGFKMFLN

>member
-1 MIFMRLKLFL
+1 MRLKLFL

-16 ATLPLLAQQTGVRGV
+16 ATLPLLAQRAGVKGV
-31 VIDAKS
+31 VVDAKS
-37 GEPIVGATVML
+37 GLPVAGATVML
-48 DNQGNAATT
+48 DHQGNAATT
-57 GSDGVFIID
+57 DAMGAFIID
-66 DAVTGNDQL
+66 DALSGNDEL
-75 LVLAYGYKDWSG
+75 LVLAYGFKDWSMTVSLAN
-87 DVTIAPGVVENM
+87 DVIEDM
-99 GTIQV
+99 GTLRV
-104 EPVSFESAQ
+104 EPVSFESAEA
-113 SLEFRNALA
+113 LEYRNSVA
-122 DMALSESQLEDEE
+122 DMALTESQLEDEE
-135 GNTQEV
+135 GNTQEI

-157 YNFSTM
+157 YNFSTA

-170 ENQKTET
+170 ENNKTET
-177 YINGVPFNDGVRF
+177 YINAVPFNDGVRF
-190 AFNYSMT
+190 SFNYSMT
-197 GGMNQAFK
+197 GGLNQAFK

-210 MGLEDNSY
+210 MGLEDNTY

-269 LTFSAVGRYAD
+269 MTLSAVGRYAD

-326 AEAGRLI
+326 EEAGRLTGS
-333 DNMYCPDWGWQ
+333 NMYSPDWGWQ
-344 DGKKRNS
+344 DGKKRNA

-375 NTGFAYH
+375 NTGLAYH

-388 AALNWHDAADPRPDY
+388 AAINWHDAADPNPIY
-403 YRYLPSYYTDADTK
+403 YRYLPSYYSDEATK
-417 AFYTDLWTSESDITQ
+417 EFYTDLWTSESEMTQ
-432 LRWDDFYQTNYLNNH
+432 IRWDNLYQINYLNNH
-447 QMDATGNEIGSTYIL
+447 MAQQDGIERGSTYIL

-484 QLTMQTG
+484 QLSMQTG
-491 ANANYTISSYYKTVK
+491 ANANYTVSSYYKTIK
-506 DLLGGRFWLDVDQ
+506 DLLGGSYWLDIDNF
-519 YSERDFPD
+519 SERDFPD
-527 NPELAQNDL
+527 NADLAQNDM
-536 DNPNAKILKGD
+536 DNPNRKVLKGE

-553 DLLTFKGQLWHQ
+553 NILTMKAELWHQ

-572 WELFASVKGDYFQF
+572 WEMFASVKGNYFQF
-586 QRDGHMRNGRSP
+586 QRDGKMRNGRAP
-598 ENSYGKGDTHRFLTY
+598 ENSLGKGDTHRFLTY
-613 GVKGGITYKL
+613 GAKAGITFKL

-642 YDAYISSRI
+642 YDAYISVRT

-671 MNYRNFKAIVTAF
+671 MNYRNFKGIVTAF
-684 YTDQR
+684 FTDQR
-689 DNTER
+689 DNVER
-694 TAFYDDVRQTF
+694 TAFYDDVRSTF
-705 MNYALTGVNK
+705 MNYALTGVHK
-715 LYKGVELG
+715 QYKGVEVG

-740 GRYQY
+740 ARYQY
-745 KNNPMGTRSYENGAE
+745 KNNPFGTRSYENGAE
-760 ADVTNK
+760 ADETQK
-766 VYLKNFYV
+766 VYLKNYYV

-782 SLSFNWSGPKMWF
+782 SIAFNWAGPKMWF
-795 VELNGSWMNRSYV
+795 VELNGAWMNRSYV
-808 SMSPTR
+808 SLSPIR
-814 HEVQEEFF
+814 HEVQKDFF
-822 FLADTEEEIM
+822 FLANTEEEIM
-832 SLIKDFSTQEKLNE
+832 SLVKDFSQQEKLNE

-904 NKYYYAQGFKMFLN
+904 NRYYYGQGFKMFLN